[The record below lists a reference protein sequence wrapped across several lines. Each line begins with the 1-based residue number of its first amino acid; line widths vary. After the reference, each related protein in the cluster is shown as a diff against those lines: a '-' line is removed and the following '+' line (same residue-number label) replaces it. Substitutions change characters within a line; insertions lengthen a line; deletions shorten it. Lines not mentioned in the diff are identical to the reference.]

1 MIKTENYITLL
12 NEIANILNN
21 KNSEISMLNWKIADL
36 QAELAELKK

>member
-1 MIKTENYITLL
+1 MKTENYITLL

-36 QAELAELKK
+36 QAELVEIKK

>member
-1 MIKTENYITLL
+1 MKTENYITLL

-36 QAELAELKK
+36 QAELAEIKK

>member
-1 MIKTENYITLL
+1 MMKTENYITLL

-36 QAELAELKK
+36 QAELAEIKK

>member
-36 QAELAELKK
+36 QAELAEIKK